1 MDTSASLSAGFTR
14 TPARGWAVALLSRF
28 QVSSVALISFTFGI
42 FLPFI
47 RQDLRLTP
55 FEVGV
60 LQGVWWVTAALLSL
74 PCSVW
79 LSRFRPGPLVLVSLM
94 LGLPFLLLQGL
105 ARSFLVL
112 LLARFCFVICHVIS
126 TPARP
131 LILQQWVAP
140 RQYAQ
145 VNAVGLSQHSVLLA
159 LAISTSALIITA
171 VGSWRLAYMLLAG
184 FFLMQTIAW
193 AVVARDREA
202 PVRNLQQALR
212 AHQESPLR
220 ALRTYPQG
228 WLLGSTMLALSAT
241 WTALVTFLPTLL
253 LEERGISPT
262 LSGPL
267 LGFLYYGLI
276 PCALLGGTLERRV
289 RNRRL
294 LLWVPALANMVLG
307 VAVTWASAPWLL
319 MVLLTGIGMV
329 WVVSPVMEM
338 LPFEFPDIRPRD
350 VAMVVSL
357 VRTLMGLGFAI
368 GPLVTGFIAEV
379 TGSLHTGLLV
389 LCLLTGLG
397 AIAGWWYPKTP
408 DDTRQVVSP
417 GS

>member
-1 MDTSASLSAGFTR
+1 
-14 TPARGWAVALLSRF
+14 VALLSRF

-60 LQGVWWVTAALLSL
+60 LQGVWWVTTALLSL

-105 ARSFLVL
+105 ARSFLAL

-184 FFLMQTIAW
+184 FFLAQTIVW

-338 LPFEFPDIRPRD
+338 LPFEFPGIRPRD

-397 AIAGWWYPKTP
+397 AMAGWWYPKTP

>member
-1 MDTSASLSAGFTR
+1 MDTSASLSAGFDR

-28 QVSSVALISFTFGI
+28 QVSSVALISFSFGI

-47 RQDLRLTP
+47 RQDLHLTP
-55 FEVGV
+55 FEVGL
-60 LQGVWWVTAALLSL
+60 LQGVWWVTSALLAL

-79 LSRFRPGPLVLVSLM
+79 LSRYRPGPLVLVSLA
-94 LGLPFLLLQGL
+94 LGLPFLLLQGM
-105 ARSFLVL
+105 AQSFLVL
-112 LLARFCFVICHVIS
+112 LLGRFGFVVCHVLS

-131 LILQQWVAP
+131 LLLQQWVAP

-159 LAISTSALIITA
+159 LAISTSALIIKA
-171 VGSWRLAYMLLAG
+171 VGSWRLAYVLLTG
-184 FFLMQTIAW
+184 LFVLQTLAW
-193 AVVARDREA
+193 ALVARDREA
-202 PVRNLQQALR
+202 PVQNLQQALE
-212 AHQESPLR
+212 AQQASPLG
-220 ALRTYPQG
+220 ALRAYPQG
-228 WLLGSTMLALSAT
+228 WLLGITMLSLSAT

-253 LEERGISPT
+253 LEERGIAPT

-289 RNRRL
+289 PNRKL
-294 LLWVPALANMVLG
+294 LLWIPALANMVLG
-307 VAVTWASAPWLL
+307 AAVTFAASPWLL
-319 MVLLTGIGMV
+319 MVLLTGIGLI
-329 WVVSPVMEM
+329 WVVSPVMDM
-338 LPFEFPDIRPRD
+338 LPFEFPGIRPRD
-350 VAMVVSL
+350 VAVVVSL

-368 GPLVTGFIAEV
+368 GPLVTGLITEI

-397 AIAGWWYPKTP
+397 ALAGWCYPA
-408 DDTRQVVSP
+408 TR
-417 GS
+417 

>member
-1 MDTSASLSAGFTR
+1 MDTSASLSAGFSR

-28 QVSSVALISFTFGI
+28 QVSSVALISFSFGI

-55 FEVGV
+55 FEVGL
-60 LQGVWWVTAALLSL
+60 LQGVWWVTSALLSL

-79 LSRFRPGPLVLVSLM
+79 LSRFRPGPLVLVSLA

-105 ARSFLVL
+105 AQSFLVL
-112 LLARFCFVICHVIS
+112 LLARFCFIGCHVIS

-171 VGSWRLAYMLLAG
+171 VGSWRLAYVLLAG

-193 AVVARDREA
+193 AVVARDSEA
-202 PVRNLQQALR
+202 PVRNLQQVLR

-228 WLLGSTMLALSAT
+228 WLLGLTMLALSAT

-276 PCALLGGTLERRV
+276 PCALLGGMLERRV
-289 RNRRL
+289 QNRKL
-294 LLWVPALANMVLG
+294 LLWIPALANAVLG
-307 VAVTWASAPWLL
+307 VAVTFVSSPWLL
-319 MVLLTGIGMV
+319 MILLTGIGVV
-329 WVVSPVMEM
+329 WIVSPVLEM
-338 LPFEFPDIRPRD
+338 LPFEFPGIRPRD
-350 VAMVVSL
+350 VAVVVSL
-357 VRTLMGLGFAI
+357 IRTLMGLGFAI
-368 GPLVTGFIAEV
+368 GPMVTGFITEV

-397 AIAGWWYPKTP
+397 VMAGWWYPHTP
-408 DDTRQVVSP
+408 DEARHAVSS